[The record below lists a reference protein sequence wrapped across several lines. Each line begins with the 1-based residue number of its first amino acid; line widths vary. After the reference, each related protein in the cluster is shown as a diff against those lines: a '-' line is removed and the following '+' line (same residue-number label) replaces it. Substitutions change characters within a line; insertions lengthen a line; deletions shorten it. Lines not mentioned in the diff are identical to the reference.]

1 MFCFNKMSYNLH
13 TGPNLS
19 HAGDSYR
26 RNHAKLVNQIG
37 CTCLGY
43 MLYVQWLLLAILIL
57 ILFHIIAMV
66 YVLISF
72 NMIINCQIKQ
82 IFCSYYCI
90 AISTSCIAITFFT
103 FNSFNS
109 ISYHSCASMSE
120 DVIITSRPFGGV
132 CILRN
137 FKLNN
142 IVTICSF

>member
-37 CTCLGY
+37 CTCLGC

-90 AISTSCIAITFFT
+90 AISTSCIAITL
-103 FNSFNS
+103 
-109 ISYHSCASMSE
+109 IHLIRYH
-120 DVIITSRPFGGV
+120 IIVALACLRMLLLLVAPLGV
-132 CILRN
+132 S
-137 FKLNN
+137 
-142 IVTICSF
+142 VS